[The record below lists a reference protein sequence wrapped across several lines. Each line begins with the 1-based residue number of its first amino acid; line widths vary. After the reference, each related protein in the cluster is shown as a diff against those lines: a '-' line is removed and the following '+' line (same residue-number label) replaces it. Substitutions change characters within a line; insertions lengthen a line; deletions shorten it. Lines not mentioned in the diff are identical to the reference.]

1 MRLGSAS
8 VGKLRQIIGR
18 IRTYDGYSNYQ
29 LLLVF
34 INVFMFFRSI
44 GKRLAFFVIKAFEN
58 VPRGYPTPCGNCST
72 GFQYPSAYVKRVLA
86 TSEKIYIIF
95 ESC

>member
-1 MRLGSAS
+1 MM
-8 VGKLRQIIGR
+8 VIQIISYFLYLITFLCSSEVLEKGWP
-18 IRTYDGYSNYQ
+18 
-29 LLLVF
+29 
-34 INVFMFFRSI
+34 
-44 GKRLAFFVIKAFEN
+44 FFVIKAFEN

-95 ESC
+95 